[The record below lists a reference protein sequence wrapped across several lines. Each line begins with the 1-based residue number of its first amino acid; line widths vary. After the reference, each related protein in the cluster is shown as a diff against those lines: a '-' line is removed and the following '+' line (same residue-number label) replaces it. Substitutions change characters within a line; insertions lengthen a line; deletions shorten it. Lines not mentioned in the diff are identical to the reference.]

1 MLSYNI
7 QSSKMSFLVID
18 DGSTEV
24 QCDVVPVKFLQPHI
38 I

>member
-18 DGSTEV
+18 DVSTEV
-24 QCDVVPVKFLQPHI
+24 ECDVVPVKFLPPHI
-38 I
+38 